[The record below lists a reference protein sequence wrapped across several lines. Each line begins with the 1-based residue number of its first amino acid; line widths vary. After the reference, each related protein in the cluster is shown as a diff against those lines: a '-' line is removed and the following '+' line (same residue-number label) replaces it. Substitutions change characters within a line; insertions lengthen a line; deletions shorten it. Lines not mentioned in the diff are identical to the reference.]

1 MDRTR
6 HLGNLRMRRPR
17 NRQTASAGQLHFAV
31 LVVDGFTLICVAGFI
46 EVLRVFCDQGTHR
59 SNRRCKWTILSDT
72 DPTSSVGITLLSA
85 AKAVDPSRYDYIIV
99 IGGKRPRR
107 KPLQKRTASFLR
119 EADRLGVPIASVT
132 TGTFELARL
141 GLLDGYSACVHWDH
155 LREFNIEFPHIEA
168 SCDTIFLDDR
178 GRITCAG
185 GTYAIDLA
193 LYLLAKHFK
202 DSELRT
208 TMGLMGLHEI
218 RRSTHFQKHLLRA
231 ESATDEVRIN
241 RLIRMIETRTESPP
255 TLEQMARHL
264 HISRRHL
271 ERVVRK
277 AVKLTPTQ
285 FSRRL
290 RLRRAQWLVR
300 NTGASLTQVA
310 YECGF
315 SDASHLIRHFKQ
327 EFSVTPKRMRR
338 TEMQY
343 ASQELLDAS
352 LRRWEDS

>member
-1 MDRTR
+1 
-6 HLGNLRMRRPR
+6 MRRSR
-17 NRQTASAGQLHFAV
+17 NRITPASANQLHFGI
-31 LVVDGFTLICVAGFI
+31 LVVDGFTLVCVAGFI
-46 EVLRVFCDQGTHR
+46 EVLRVFCDQGTHKT
-59 SNRRCKWTILSDT
+59 NRRCKWTILSDT
-72 DPTSSVGITLLSA
+72 EPTSSVGITLSSA
-85 AKAVDPSRYDYIIV
+85 EKAADPTNYDYIIV

-107 KPLQKRTASFLR
+107 KPLQKRTVSFLR
-119 EADRLGVPIASVT
+119 KADGSGVPIVSVT
-132 TGTFELARL
+132 AGTFELARL
-141 GLLDGYSACVHWDH
+141 GLLDGHSVCVHWDH
-155 LREFNIEFPHIEA
+155 LREFNIEFPDIEA
-168 SCDTIFLDDR
+168 SCDTIFLEDR

-218 RRSTHFQKHLLRA
+218 RRSTHFQKHLLRT
-231 ESATDEVRIN
+231 ESMTDELRIN

-255 TLEQMARHL
+255 SPDQMAKHL

-271 ERVVRK
+271 ERLVRK
-277 AVKLTPTQ
+277 SLKMTPAQ

-315 SDASHLIRHFKQ
+315 ADASHLIRHFKI
-327 EFSVTPKRMRR
+327 EFAVTPKRMRR
-338 TEMQY
+338 AEVQY
-343 ASQELLDAS
+343 ASQEMLEAS
-352 LRRWEDS
+352 LRRWENS

>member
-1 MDRTR
+1 
-6 HLGNLRMRRPR
+6 MRRSRSHPKSSP
-17 NRQTASAGQLHFAV
+17 TDELHFAI
-31 LVVDGFTLICVAGFI
+31 LVVEGFTLVCVAGFI

-72 DPTSSVGITLLSA
+72 EPTSSVGITLASA
-85 AKAVDPSRYDYIIV
+85 SKIADPSHYDYIV
-99 IGGKRPRR
+99 LIGGKRPRR
-107 KPLQKRTASFLR
+107 SPLQERTISFLR
-119 EADRLGVPIASVT
+119 KADRCGVPIASVT
-132 TGTFELARL
+132 AGTFELARL

-193 LYLLAKHFK
+193 LYLLAQHFK

-218 RRSTHFQKHLLRA
+218 RRATHFQKHLLRA
-231 ESATDEVRIN
+231 ESATDEMRIN

-255 TLEQMARHL
+255 TVSQMARHL
-264 HISRRHL
+264 NISPRHL
-271 ERVVRK
+271 ERLVRK
-277 AVKLTPTQ
+277 AVKLTPMQ
-285 FSRRL
+285 FSTRL

-300 NTGASLTQVA
+300 NTGQSLTQIA

-315 SDASHLIRHFKQ
+315 ADASHLIRHFKQ
-327 EFSVTPKRMRR
+327 EFAITPNRMRR
-338 TEMQY
+338 NEMQD
-343 ASQELLDAS
+343 ASKELLIAS
-352 LRRWEDS
+352 LRRWEDA